1 MVSNYNSEKL
11 SEMVHY
17 IISKCGKN
25 TNFGKTVLYK
35 LLYFSDFN
43 HYKKNNKSITNEDYR
58 KIEFGPA
65 PVHIAIIIDKLEKEK
80 KIETKQLSQNTTYKV
95 LDAPKLSTLSKEEIS
110 TIDKV
115 IKKLGNLSATQISN
129 LSHKDNPYLVSKDKG
144 IIDYD
149 LVFYRAES
157 LEKLV
162 E

>member
-1 MVSNYNSEKL
+1 MTSNYNPDKL

-17 IISKCGKN
+17 IIYKCGSKP
-25 TNFGKTVLYK
+25 NFGKTVLYK

-65 PVHIAIIIDKLEKEK
+65 PAHITTIINKLEKEN
-80 KIETKQLSQNTTYKV
+80 KIETKTISQNIKYKI
-95 LDAPKLSTLSKEEIS
+95 LQAPKLSKLSKEEIS
-110 TIDKV
+110 TIDRV
-115 IKKLGNLSATQISN
+115 INKLGNLSARQISD
-129 LSHKDNPYLVSKDKG
+129 LSHKDNPYLVSKDKD

-149 LVFYRAES
+149 LVFYRAEC

>member
-1 MVSNYNSEKL
+1 MVLNYNSEKL
-11 SEMVHY
+11 SEMAHY
-17 IISKCGKN
+17 IISKCDKN

-43 HYKKNNKSITNEDYR
+43 HYKKNNKSITNEEYR

-65 PVHIAIIIDKLEKEK
+65 PVHIAIIIDKLEKGK
-80 KIETKQLSQNTTYKV
+80 KIETKQLSQNTKYKI

-115 IKKLGNLSATQISN
+115 IKKLGALSATQISN
-129 LSHKDNPYLVSKDKG
+129 LSHKDNPYLVSKDNG

>member
-1 MVSNYNSEKL
+1 MTINYNSEKL

-17 IISKCGKN
+17 IIFNCSSN
-25 TNFGKTVLYK
+25 PNFGKTVLYK

-65 PVHIAIIIDKLEKEK
+65 PVHIAIIINKLEKEN
-80 KIETKQLSQNTTYKV
+80 KIETKQLSQNTKYKI
-95 LDAPKLSTLSKEEIS
+95 LDIPKLSKLSKEEIS

-129 LSHKDNPYLVSKDKG
+129 LSHKDNPYIVSKDKE

>member
-1 MVSNYNSEKL
+1 MSSNYNAEKL
-11 SEMVHY
+11 KEVVHY
-17 IISKCGKN
+17 IISKCSSKS
-25 TNFGKTVLYK
+25 NFGKTVLYK

-43 HYKKNNKSITNEDYR
+43 HYKKNNKSITNESYR

-65 PVHIAIIIDKLEKEK
+65 PIHITAIISKLEKEK
-80 KIETKQLSQNTTYKV
+80 KIESKQLSQNVKYKN
-95 LDAPKLSTLSKEEIS
+95 LDAPKLSKLSKEEIS

-129 LSHKDNPYLVSKDKG
+129 LSHKDNPYLVSKDKE
-144 IIDYD
+144 IINYD

>member
-17 IISKCGKN
+17 IISKCSSN
-25 TNFGKTVLYK
+25 PNFGKTVLYK

-65 PVHIAIIIDKLEKEK
+65 PVHIAIILDKLEKEK
-80 KIETKQLSQNTTYKV
+80 KIETKQFPQNTKYK
-95 LDAPKLSTLSKEEIS
+95 LLEAPKLSKLSKEEIS

-115 IKKLGNLSATQISN
+115 IKKLGAFSATQISN
-129 LSHKDNPYLVSKDKG
+129 LSHKDNPYLVSKDKE

-157 LEKLV
+157 LEKQV